1 MYCSIYYTEGTHL
14 YTTPTTTTTAI
25 IEDEHSQAGIKLS
38 SAQEEA
44 VRERFKESMY
54 RIIDHYDTSEVVL
67 FVDTQAA
74 QVIRSAAGSSSNVL
88 GSSTVGGNSCCG
100 SSYATVP
107 RVLVL
112 TTAAVYVM
120 EPLTPEAWRLKQ
132 LQAGVA
138 PAECAAKQMPGPLL
152 LRRRIPFPTAPN
164 KTTTTT
170 TNATKGVSHDS
181 SDIGAISG
189 LVMSRLADCALL
201 LQVSTPNAFPVP
213 PAQALQTNRQI
224 WAKNE
229 SSHVCSVTGTPFTLF
244 HRRHHCRITGSLV
257 CAAASMHTQLLPD
270 KQLFTPQRVSDPM
283 VGLVSCDPLED
294 VILLSDRKTEVT
306 TMILL
311 LRSDYCYVIMIYI
324 IILNI

>member
-1 MYCSIYYTEGTHL
+1 
-14 YTTPTTTTTAI
+14 
-25 IEDEHSQAGIKLS
+25 
-38 SAQEEA
+38 
-44 VRERFKESMY
+44 MY

-74 QVIRSAAGSSSNVL
+74 QVIRSSA
-88 GSSTVGGNSCCG
+88 GSSTVVDANSCCG
-100 SSYATVP
+100 SSYATIP

-138 PAECAAKQMPGPLL
+138 PAECAAKQMPGSLL
-152 LRRRIPFPTAPN
+152 LRRRISFPTASN
-164 KTTTTT
+164 KTTTT
-170 TNATKGVSHDS
+170 TNATKRVSHDG

-201 LQVSTPNAFPVP
+201 LQVATPSAFPVP
-213 PAQALQTNRQI
+213 PAQALQTNKQI

-294 VILLSDRKTEVT
+294 VILLSDRKTEVI

-311 LRSDYCYVIMIYI
+311 LHSDYCYVIMIVI